1 MLLVSGSNMSGKSTL
16 LRAVGINVVLA
27 MAGAPV
33 RAKSLRLSALRLG
46 ASIRINDSL
55 QEGNS
60 RFYAEITRLRQIFD
74 LAGSQ
79 PPLMFLLDEL
89 LQGTNSKDRRIGA
102 EGLVRALLGR
112 GAIGLIS
119 THDLALT
126 EISGLPTGQLQNVHF
141 QDEFEDGTMKFD
153 YRLREGVVTK
163 SNGLALMRSIGLDV

>member
-1 MLLVSGSNMSGKSTL
+1 
-16 LRAVGINVVLA
+16 

-102 EGLVRALLGR
+102 EGLVRALLVR

-126 EISGLPTGQLQNVHF
+126 EISGLPPGQLQNVHF

-153 YRLREGVVTK
+153 YRLREGAVTK